1 MEIGT
6 NLPLFIPTYPLQS
19 MTNNLQKGVREMS
32 MNALHTFK
40 GTHIWANYIPS
51 NFICEIQSL

>member
-19 MTNNLQKGVREMS
+19 MTNNLQMGIREMS

-40 GTHIWANYIPS
+40 GTQIWPNYIPS
-51 NFICEIQSL
+51 NFICEI